1 MFKKLL
7 SILLVLTLTCSCF
20 LCCKKEDKPD
30 SDNVVA
36 SIGDESISYE
46 LYRAA
51 FETYMSYMNQIGGG
65 VSSEDDLIVF
75 QDMIMDY
82 LIADMM
88 VLYHVQ
94 QEGFELSDEEKQE
107 AIKQAEEELEEIY
120 DEYMETAEAD
130 YEEDSSK
137 TVEQYF
143 NEYISALSE
152 YYLGTKL
159 SFDEYSEEYKN
170 EMVRSYTIEAYK
182 DYVCKDFTISDDA
195 IRDWYNSQHE
205 SDMEAYESFPEQYKF
220 DQEYFEKYYG
230 VEYDACPVTYVP
242 DGYSRIMDIMVKP
255 GGDIGDEYKE
265 KQDAM
270 EEIFK
275 KYSELAFEDALNNTD
290 SNAEELKKLL
300 DEYKKLDAECEDL
313 YNEYIAEARTKID
326 AAYAEIESGI
336 DFAEVMAK
344 YTENSDVISDDGDIY
359 ESIKLNGQ
367 IISLEYDCEPDWS
380 DTVKEIFGMLD
391 VGEYSNV
398 FADDDG
404 SLHIIKYVSDITPGD
419 VAIDNIWDEVSY
431 FVANDSNED
440 DWNELIETWLQDP
453 NIKRNTDLIRS
464 MGKDLIGE

>member
-7 SILLVLTLTCSCF
+7 SILLVLILICSSF
-20 LCCKKEDKPD
+20 LCCQKEDKPD

-46 LYRAA
+46 LYKAA
-51 FETYMSYMNQIGGG
+51 FETYMSYMTQIGGG
-65 VSSEDDLIVF
+65 ISSEDDLIVF

-88 VLYHVQ
+88 ALYHAQ
-94 QEGFELSDEEKQE
+94 QDGFELSDDEKQE

-143 NEYISALSE
+143 NEYIAALSE
-152 YYLGTKL
+152 YYLGTQL

-195 IRDWYNSQHE
+195 IMEWYNNQHE
-205 SDMEAYESFPEQYKF
+205 SDLEAYESFPEQYKF
-220 DQEYFEKYYG
+220 DQEYFEKYFG
-230 VEYDACPVTYVP
+230 IEYDACPVTYVP
-242 DGYSRIMDIMVKP
+242 EGYSRIMDIMVKP
-255 GGDIGDEYKE
+255 SGDIGDEYKE

-270 EEIFK
+270 KEIYE
-275 KYSELAFEDALNNTD
+275 KYAELAFEDAINDTD
-290 SNAEELKKLL
+290 SNAEELEKLL
-300 DEYKKLDAECEDL
+300 DEYKKLDAECESL
-313 YNEYIAEARTKID
+313 YNDYIAEARTKID

-344 YTENSDVISDDGDIY
+344 YTENSDVVSSDGEIY
-359 ESIKLNGQ
+359 ESIKLSGQ
-367 IISLEYDCEPDWS
+367 IISLKYDCEPDWS

-398 FADDDG
+398 FVDDDG
-404 SLHIIKYVSDITPGD
+404 SLHIIKYVCDITPGD
-419 VAIDNIWDEVSY
+419 ISIDEIWDEVSY

-453 NIKRNTDLIRS
+453 DIKRNTDLIRS
-464 MGKDLIGE
+464 MGKDFIGE